1 MKISIVGTGYVG
13 LVTGL
18 SLAVLGH
25 KVICVDNDQ
34 NKISKINK
42 GHSPFYEPG
51 MDKLLKKDVAKK
63 SLQVTDNLERSILE
77 SSVTIIAVGTPTTN
91 NKIDLSYI
99 ETATK
104 QIGKALAKSKK
115 YHVIAV
121 KSTVLPG
128 VTEDFV
134 KPILEKYSK
143 KKVGNNFGLCM
154 NPEFLREGSA
164 IEDALHPDRIV
175 IGQIDE
181 KSGKEFA
188 KIYSKVSVPK
198 IFTNLWTA
206 ELTKY
211 AANSLFATLISFSNE
226 ISRIAEST
234 NKVDVLDIWK
244 GVHLDKRLIP
254 YVGKKQIRPGVLSYI
269 FSGCGFGGSCFPK
282 DVKALASFAKQ
293 NNIDAKLIE
302 SVIDINKTQPH
313 RLIMHLKKA
322 LGNNLK
328 DKKIAVLG
336 LTFKPKTD
344 DIRES
349 AAFPVIEKLI
359 SEGAKVVGHDPMAYK
374 KNTPKQLANLNIVL
388 AKTVDEAV
396 KNAEAAIVVTGW
408 NEYIK
413 LTPKFFKQNM
423 KQAIVIDGRRIYD
436 KNSFISKGV
445 IYKGIGL

>member
-1 MKISIVGTGYVG
+1 MNIAIVGTGYVG
-13 LVTGL
+13 LVTGI
-18 SLAVLGH
+18 SLATLGH
-25 KVICVDNDQ
+25 KVICIDSDKE
-34 NKISKINK
+34 KISKINIGK
-42 GHSPFYEPG
+42 SPFYEPG
-51 MDKLLKKDVAKK
+51 MKK
-63 SLQVTDNLERSILE
+63 ILE
-77 SSVTIIAVGTPTTN
+77 KVLRSKNLKATLDLEKSVSESDIIIIAVGTPTTN

-99 ETATK
+99 ETAAK
-104 QIGKALAKSKK
+104 QIGEALAKDKK
-115 YHVIAV
+115 YHVVAV

-128 VTEDFV
+128 VTEDTV
-134 KPILEKYSK
+134 KPILERYSK
-143 KKVGNNFGLCM
+143 KRAGNHFGVCM
-154 NPEFLREGSA
+154 NPEFLREGCA
-164 IEDALHPDRIV
+164 FEDALHPDRIV

-188 KIYSKVSVPK
+188 KIYSKFSCPK

-206 ELTKY
+206 ELIKY
-211 AANSLFATLISFSNE
+211 AANSLFATLISYSNE

-234 NKVDVLDIWK
+234 GKVDVVDVWK
-244 GVHLDKRLIP
+244 GVHLDKRLSS

-282 DVKALASFAKQ
+282 DIKALASFAKLQ
-293 NNIDAKLIE
+293 KVGVKLIE

-313 RLIMHLKKA
+313 RLILHLKKA
-322 LGNNLK
+322 VGNNLMG
-328 DKKIAVLG
+328 KKIAVLG
-336 LTFKPKTD
+336 LAFKANTD

-349 AAFPVIEKLI
+349 AAFPIIEELI
-359 SEGAKVVGHDPMAYK
+359 SEKAKVICHDPMAYK
-374 KNTPKQLANLNIVL
+374 DNTPKQLANLNIVL

-408 NEYIK
+408 GEYIK

-436 KNSFISKGV
+436 KNSFTSNGV

>member
-25 KVICVDNDQ
+25 EVICIDNDQ
-34 NKISKINK
+34 DKISKINK
-42 GHSPFYEPG
+42 GYSPFFEPR
-51 MDKLLKKDVAKK
+51 MDEFLKKQVAKK
-63 SLQVTDNLERSILE
+63 SFQATEDLESSVLG

-91 NKIDLSYI
+91 NKIDLSFI

-115 YHVIAV
+115 YHIIAV

-128 VTEDFV
+128 VTEQVV

-154 NPEFLREGSA
+154 NPEFLREGCA
-164 IEDALHPDRIV
+164 IDDALHPDRIV

-188 KIYSKVSVPK
+188 KIYSKFSCPK

-206 ELTKY
+206 ELIKY
-211 AANSLFATLISFSNE
+211 TANSLFATLISFANE
-226 ISRIAEST
+226 ISRICEST
-234 NKVDVLDIWK
+234 NKVDVLDVWN
-244 GVHLDKRLIP
+244 GVHLDRRLSPLLGNKR
-254 YVGKKQIRPGVLSYI
+254 IRPGVLNYI
-269 FSGCGFGGSCFPK
+269 LSGCGFGGSCFPK

-293 NNIDAKLIE
+293 QKVDTKLIE
-302 SVIDINKTQPH
+302 SVININKTQPH
-313 RLIMHLKKA
+313 RLTLHLKKA

-328 DKKIAVLG
+328 NKKIAILG
-336 LTFKPKTD
+336 LAFKANTD

-349 AAFPVIEKLI
+349 VALPIIEELI
-359 SEGAKVVGHDPMAYK
+359 MEGAKIHCHDPMVYK
-374 KNTPKQLANLNIVL
+374 DNVPSQLDNLDVTL
-388 AKTVDEAV
+388 AGTVNEAV
-396 KNAEAAIVVTGW
+396 KNAEAAILVTGW
-408 NEYIK
+408 DEYVK
-413 LTPKFFKQNM
+413 LTPIFFKENM
-423 KQAIVIDGRRIYD
+423 KQAIIIDGRRIYN
-436 KNSFISKGV
+436 KNLFTREGI
-445 IYKGIGL
+445 IYRGIGL